1 MSNMI
6 KLGILAKQDE
16 PLLSFDAE
24 NFGEAVVCQGHAA
37 LREVVEITVNDAPG
51 QCWGE
56 YIHAEAGSYDC
67 AECRTIDRDMC
78 WCIDDEGAKVELITV
93 KELFPMRL
101 DYKLY
106 VGCGPLRHKEKSGK
120 HRYKYIANF
129 RTRPIKDE
137 KGKLEICCVE
147 DDRELILIPGYFAG
161 NKVKRVDLT
170 GCKLGNC
177 HTLIVDA
184 NVEELIVD
192 FYDAYRL
199 ERIEI
204 GSSTNIIG
212 GPGFINFTPWF
223 KNQPKG
229 PVYLSGWYCG
239 SNGDV
244 DMGQS
249 KLVLRDDCIGAAPNA
264 DRHSY
269 WKKIVFPPSVKTIG
283 SFAFSCMP
291 CLEELEFSEGLES
304 VGDTVF
310 WNCSRL
316 QELDLPDSLAKMGTH
331 SFDLMQCLKRACLHS
346 RSYRDDEFF
355 LSYCDEIVIR
365 DKPKGG
371 VKIRP
376 RPWPSKKK
384 NGQLTAYAKGRT
396 LYVSGRCYRSPAQL
410 TAEHIGESFS
420 LDYLDIYGNKVRFLD
435 FYDSSLIDSKGKY
448 HNEKLWYVQDGNGI
462 TQISRERQN
471 RVIMVHEGLDYED
484 VPPRFRE
491 YVADLFGVEYKG

>member
-1 MSNMI
+1 MSNKI
-6 KLGILAKQDE
+6 KIGILTKHGD
-16 PLLSFDAE
+16 PLQIVDAE
-24 NFGEAVVCQGHAA
+24 NFGEAVVCQGHVA
-37 LREVVEITVNDAPG
+37 LREIEELTINDASG

-56 YIHAEAGSYDC
+56 YIRAEAGSYDC

-78 WCIDDEGAKVELITV
+78 WCIDDEGAKVELITI

-101 DYKLY
+101 DYRLY
-106 VGCGPLRHKEKSGK
+106 VGCGPLRHKEKPGK
-120 HRYKYIANF
+120 HSYKYIANF

-147 DDRELILIPGYFAG
+147 DDRELILIPGFFGG

-170 GCKLGNC
+170 GCKLGSC
-177 HTLIVDA
+177 RTLIVDA

-192 FYDAYRL
+192 FYDAHRL

-204 GSSTNIIG
+204 GHNTKIIG

-249 KLVLRDDCIGAAPNA
+249 KLVLRDDCIGVAPNA

-283 SFAFSCMP
+283 SYAFSYMR
-291 CLEELEFSEGLES
+291 CLESIEFSEGLET

-310 WNCSRL
+310 WNCPRIQQL
-316 QELDLPDSLAKMGTH
+316 YLPDSLSKPGRH
-331 SFDLMQCLKRACLHS
+331 SFDLMQSLKRASMLSSTYH
-346 RSYRDDEFF
+346 DDEFF
-355 LSYCDEIVIR
+355 LSYCDEIIIR
-365 DKPKGG
+365 NKPKGG

-376 RPWPSKKK
+376 RPWPSMPV

-396 LYVSGRCYRSPAQL
+396 IYVSGRAYRSAAQL
-410 TAEHIGESFS
+410 TTEHIGESFS
-420 LDYLDIYGNKVRFLD
+420 LDYLDSYGNKVRFLD
-435 FYDSSLIDSKGKY
+435 FYDKALVDSRGRFY
-448 HNEKLWYVQDGNGI
+448 NEKRWYIQDENGI
-462 TQISRERQN
+462 TEICRERHDT
-471 RVIMVHEGLDYED
+471 VFLVHEGLSYED
-484 VPPRFRE
+484 VQPNYRE
-491 YVADLFGVEYKG
+491 YVADLFGVEYKK